1 MLRPLFDRV
10 LRPLFDRVLRPLFDR
25 VLRPLFDRVLCPLF
39 DRVLCP
45 LFDRVLCPLFDRV
58 YSETQHPEGD
68 HAPVAAER
76 KRADRSQVSGLGP
89 TCQLFRPR
97 LRRELA
103 SPGRRLVRDPGAR
116 DTGHVQHGIQNQR
129 SVYGLVWFLI
139 VSPRHKLEFLC

>member
-1 MLRPLFDRV
+1 M
-10 LRPLFDRVLRPLFDR
+10 FDR

-45 LFDRVLCPLFDRV
+45 LFDRVLRPLLDRVLRPFFDRVLCPLFDRV
-58 YSETQHPEGD
+58 YSEAQHPEGD

-89 TCQLFRPR
+89 TRQLFRPR

-129 SVYGLVWFLI
+129 SVYGLVSYRFPTPQVR
-139 VSPRHKLEFLC
+139 VSLLSIRTN